1 MPLRQPR
8 SKSADLPPYVAL
20 HAEQA
25 VYPGTTRPVRAIPET
40 PHTEARFDFIVRA
53 VASIIANPNV
63 SNAEIARR
71 FSLNWRTVARYR
83 SILRQ
88 HGAIPVRPARTKQPV
103 RDHGFVKQLSD
114 LVNSDMPTREI
125 ARTLQVSRT
134 AVVRA
139 RREAMLARESATTF
153 VSMSNDEPAFIGDTQ
168 EPPV

>member
-1 MPLRQPR
+1 MPLRRPR

-40 PHTEARFDFIVRA
+40 PHSEARFDFIVRA
-53 VASIIANPNV
+53 VATIAANPSM

-83 SILRQ
+83 SILKQ
-88 HGAIPVRPARTKQPV
+88 HGAIHVRPARTKPPV

-114 LVNSDMPTREI
+114 LVTSDLPTREI
-125 ARTLQVSRT
+125 ARTLQCSRT
-134 AVVRA
+134 TVVRA
-139 RREAMLARESATTF
+139 RREAMLTRDSIATF
-153 VSMSNDEPAFIGDTQ
+153 ASMSDDKPAFIGDTQ
-168 EPPV
+168 EPLV